1 VAAGQAA
8 VPGDRRPTSRLRRRY
23 RSLLISL
30 GQRRLFSWLGPRV
43 FAPLDTWLYPRLH
56 GAVVSAGPP
65 VLPMLLL
72 TTTGRTSGRPRSVPL
87 LYLERGDAFVVVGSN
102 WGRAWHPGWTEN
114 LLANP
119 CAVVQVGRR
128 REDVNAHAATPAE
141 KAELW
146 PLLVELC
153 PVWQT
158 YATWSGRD
166 LRVFVLRR
174 GARATGG

>member
-1 VAAGQAA
+1 VGNSAL
-8 VPGDRRPTSRLRRRY
+8 TSPLRRGY
-23 RSLLISL
+23 RSWLLWL
-30 GQRRLFSWLGPRV
+30 GQRRFFSWLGPRV
-43 FAPLDTWLYPRLH
+43 FAPLDAWLYPRVH

-65 VLPMLLL
+65 VLPLLLL

-87 LYLERGDAFVVVGSN
+87 LYLQRGETFVLVGSN
-102 WGRAWHPGWTEN
+102 WGRARHPGWSEN

-119 CAVVQVGRR
+119 RAVVQVGRR
-128 REDVNAHAATPAE
+128 RDEVQARLATPEE

-158 YATWSGRD
+158 YAARSGRD
-166 LRVFVLRR
+166 LRVFVLSRGGRR
-174 GARATGG
+174 SGGAAPGRP